1 MEKVRIRVIGFGPC
15 DVPNMCEGKIHSGHH
30 PSSNGS
36 GDQRFRFTPS
46 RPFRPAGILLWNP
59 TDHTYITS
67 IAIGPT
73 ENLVAAAPGSMFR
86 AKWPLSEMMLV
97 LSRDES
103 MFIKMAKGQYGTD
116 LLLSTVD
123 ITSRMVIEVR
133 GPFDDIAVWGYEAIT
148 KS

>member
-1 MEKVRIRVIGFGPC
+1 
-15 DVPNMCEGKIHSGHH
+15 
-30 PSSNGS
+30 
-36 GDQRFRFTPS
+36 
-46 RPFRPAGILLWNP
+46 LWNP

-103 MFIKMAKGQYGTD
+103 MFIKMAKGNNVD

-133 GPFDDIAVWGYEAIT
+133 GPFDDIAVWGYEVAS